1 MIEKNLPQFLAA
13 AREYLFL
20 GTADSLRQVAR
31 IAG

>member
-20 GTADSLRQVAR
+20 GTADSLHHVTG